1 VFRNTWTT
9 RSVEAGADLLKVA
22 SFLGDTIDTVR
33 ENYMHLSPDF
43 LAHVVD

>member
-1 VFRNTWTT
+1 MFRHTWAT
-9 RSVEAGADLLKVA
+9 RSVETGADLLKVA

-43 LAHVVD
+43 LADVVD